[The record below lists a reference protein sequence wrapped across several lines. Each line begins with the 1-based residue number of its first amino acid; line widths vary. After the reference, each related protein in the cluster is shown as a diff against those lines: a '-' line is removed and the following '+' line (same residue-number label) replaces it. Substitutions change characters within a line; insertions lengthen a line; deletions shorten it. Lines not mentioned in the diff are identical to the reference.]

1 MKKLS
6 GKNYHQDAV
15 NRILLALGFEIVKE
29 GMDEL
34 WVSVPYS
41 KPDIS
46 LPADIVEEI
55 LRIDGLDNIDIPSS
69 ITISPSVEVA
79 GFKETL
85 KEKIS
90 NYLVGQGFNEIFTN
104 SITNSKY
111 FNEEVMH
118 SAVKMINNLSA
129 ELDVLRP
136 SMLETGLEIIA
147 YNINRRNNN
156 LQFFEFGKT
165 YSSKTVGEYKEE
177 EHLSLYIT
185 GMNHEESWREKSV
198 QQNFYKAKGIVT
210 SIFNLSGLNDITFA
224 KEDSKELIIDF
235 YHGKKQ
241 LGKLVEVN
249 KKQLIDFDI
258 KQVVYF
264 IDINYVEL
272 YKIIEKQKIV
282 YKEVSKFPA
291 VQRDLA
297 LIVNRST
304 TYESLENVIKKTKLS
319 KLKSVRLFDV
329 FESNKLGIDKKSMA
343 VNFTFLDEEKT
354 LTDKETDTMVNKLIE
369 IFQKELGAEIRK

>member
-1 MKKLS
+1 
-6 GKNYHQDAV
+6 
-15 NRILLALGFEIVKE
+15 
-29 GMDEL
+29 
-34 WVSVPYS
+34 
-41 KPDIS
+41 
-46 LPADIVEEI
+46 
-55 LRIDGLDNIDIPSS
+55 
-69 ITISPSVEVA
+69 
-79 GFKETL
+79 
-85 KEKIS
+85 
-90 NYLVGQGFNEIFTN
+90 
-104 SITNSKY
+104 
-111 FNEEVMH
+111 
-118 SAVKMINNLSA
+118 
-129 ELDVLRP
+129 
-136 SMLETGLEIIA
+136 
-147 YNINRRNNN
+147 
-156 LQFFEFGKT
+156 
-165 YSSKTVGEYKEE
+165 
-177 EHLSLYIT
+177 
-185 GMNHEESWREKSV
+185 MNHEESWREKSV

-354 LTDKETDTMVNKLIE
+354 LTDKETDSMVNKLIE